1 MMNGW
6 KSLLTG
12 PYRFATCIRTR
23 LYERGWLARRRLPRP
38 VVSVGNLTVGGT
50 GKTPMTMW
58 VAEKLLEQGK
68 KPGILSRGYRRKRQR
83 EFLLVSDGTSILA
96 GPHEA
101 GDEPYL
107 MATRCPGVVV
117 AVGADRYALG
127 RWVLGLAPVDCFI
140 LDDGFQHLSLDR
152 DVNLLLVDSSDP
164 AGMRELLPVGRLRE
178 PLREAKRASAIVLTR
193 VEDESMMSN
202 VLEPIE
208 TAVGASIKPIT
219 TRFPVN
225 KLVGAQESMPPSD
238 VRGKKAL
245 IFSGI
250 GNPKQFHR
258 TVNTLGVQV
267 VDELVFRDH
276 EAYAPSRI
284 EDIYR
289 RLEQTQPDLV
299 LTTEKDLV
307 KVQANWSI
315 PTPLFAVSL
324 ELEFLD
330 GRSRLENALSALW
343 GLSKEEIDYGNGES
357 GA

>member
-12 PYRFATCIRTR
+12 PYRFAMCIRTR
-23 LYERGWLARRRLPRP
+23 LYERGWLKRRRLPCP

-68 KPGILSRGYRRKRQR
+68 KPGILSRGYRRKGQR

-107 MATRCPGVVV
+107 IATRCPGVVV

-127 RWVLGLAPVDCFI
+127 RWVLSLAPVDCFV
-140 LDDGFQHLSLDR
+140 LDDGFQHMGLDR
-152 DVNLLLVDSSDP
+152 DVNLLLVDSSDS

-178 PLREAKRASAIVLTR
+178 PLGGAERASDIVLTR
-193 VEDESMMSN
+193 IEDESMISN

-208 TAVGASIKPIT
+208 TAMGSTINPIT
-219 TRFPVN
+219 TRFTVN
-225 KLVGAQESMPPSD
+225 KLVGASDSTSPSE

-250 GNPKQFHR
+250 GNPNQFCR
-258 TVNTLGVQV
+258 TVTSLGVRV

-276 EAYAPSRI
+276 EAYSPSRVK
-284 EDIYR
+284 DIHR
-289 RLEQTQPDLV
+289 RVEQSKPDLV
-299 LTTEKDLV
+299 LTTEKDLI
-307 KVQANWSI
+307 KVQSGWSS
-315 PTPLFAVSL
+315 PAPLFAVRL
-324 ELEFLD
+324 ELEFLN
-330 GRSRLENALSALW
+330 GRSRLEKTLSAL
-343 GLSKEEIDYGNGES
+343 
-357 GA
+357 

>member
-12 PYRFATCIRTR
+12 PYRFATCFRTR
-23 LYERGWLARRRLPRP
+23 LYERGWLKRGRLPRP

-50 GKTPMTMW
+50 GKTPMAMW
-58 VAEKLLEQGK
+58 VAQKLLEQGK
-68 KPGILSRGYRRKRQR
+68 KPGILSRGYRRKSQR
-83 EFLLVSDGTSILA
+83 EFLLVSDGASILA

-140 LDDGFQHLSLDR
+140 LDDGFQHMGLDR
-152 DVNLLLVDSSDP
+152 DVNLLLVDSSDS
-164 AGMRELLPVGRLRE
+164 AGMKELLPVGRLRE
-178 PLREAKRASAIVLTR
+178 PLREAGRASDIVLTR
-193 VEDESMMSN
+193 VEDESMISN

-208 TAVGASIKPIT
+208 TAVGSTINPIT
-219 TRFPVN
+219 TRFTVN
-225 KLVGAQESMPPSD
+225 KLVGVSGSVPSSD
-238 VRGKKAL
+238 VFGKNAL
-245 IFSGI
+245 IFSGV
-250 GNPKQFHR
+250 GNPNQFRR
-258 TVNTLGVQV
+258 TVNELGVQV

-276 EAYAPSRI
+276 EAYVPSRV

-289 RLEQTQPDLV
+289 RIEQSNPEVV
-299 LTTEKDLV
+299 LTTEKDLI
-307 KVQANWSI
+307 KVQSSWSSL
-315 PTPLFAVSL
+315 TPLFAVCL

-330 GRSRLENALSALW
+330 GQSRLEKTLSAL
-343 GLSKEEIDYGNGES
+343 
-357 GA
+357 